1 MSPLFF
7 LYVSRLSPTYL
18 SSPVLHESS
27 VLRFIVE
34 PKVNSFVP
42 FWSGAIVIF
51 ALSVVSVLF
60 SNAFNCLTVTASVS
74 SAPSSSWLI
83 LLLPTETTYPLSLKA
98 LFVKYDFPFDSV
110 VVTFLP
116 NATEFLKVAF
126 ASAPRT
132 VPPSA
137 VDFDPDPN
145 TTLALASVFNVVTP
159 LVVSVSPTVAPL
171 PIATE

>member
-1 MSPLFF
+1 M
-7 LYVSRLSPTYL
+7 YVSILSPTNLL
-18 SSPVLHESS
+18 SPCPQASAV
-27 VLRFIVE
+27 VRFIVE

-51 ALSVVSVLF
+51 ALSVVSVF
-60 SNAFNCLTVTASVS
+60 SSNFFNCLTFTASVS
-74 SAPSSSWLI
+74 SAPSSTWLI
-83 LLLPTETTYPLSLKA
+83 LLFPTETTYPLSLKS
-98 LFVKYDFPFDSV
+98 LFVKYDFPSDSV

-145 TTLALASVFNVVTP
+145 TTLALVSVFNVVTP
-159 LVVSVSPTVAPL
+159 LVVTVSPTVAPL